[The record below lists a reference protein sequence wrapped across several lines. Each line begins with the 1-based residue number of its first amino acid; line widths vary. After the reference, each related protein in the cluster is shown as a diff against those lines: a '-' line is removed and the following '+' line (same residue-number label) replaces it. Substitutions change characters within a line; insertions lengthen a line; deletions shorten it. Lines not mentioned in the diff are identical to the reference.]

1 MKIQLQ
7 KRMAVLMSVLSAAVV
22 IGVPVTGC
30 GAEERA
36 DLTYPN
42 KSYSYEEEN
51 AGPVDSWCPYEEE
64 YLQKLKEEYDLD
76 ALVADCE
83 TEIPLRGIWRGYR
96 RLPEFSGHSRTQHRL
111 KD

>member
-83 TEIPLRGIWRGYR
+83 TEIPLRGIWRGY
-96 RLPEFSGHSRTQHRL
+96 PPAA
-111 KD
+111 